1 MFDNPNNRQKTCRP
15 IFVCKPTFKTGAVDW
30 DRTSDLLV
38 TNELL
43 CQLSYNGV
51 LAHYIII
58 KPVSEIS
65 PSDI

>member
-1 MFDNPNNRQKTCRP
+1 MRFLKQ
-15 IFVCKPTFKTGAVDW
+15 TGAVDW

-51 LAHYIII
+51 FQDYTTVI
-58 KPVSEIS
+58 PRTENIS
-65 PSDI
+65 NDI

>member
-1 MFDNPNNRQKTCRP
+1 MLSEASLNYSLLILRYNTKYHTY
-15 IFVCKPTFKTGAVDW
+15 GAVDW

-51 LAHYIII
+51 RNHHYITAHLKLLI
-58 KPVSEIS
+58 PLA
-65 PSDI
+65 